1 MRRFFGVVLIAMG
14 LLGGASA
21 ARAAAAADP
30 SAATLQA
37 VIPGHSGLR
46 WGEAVK
52 TFLTDAHATS
62 DDSVEASALVDF
74 RHIDGDDAY
83 ADPPRTIHVTSLSAR
98 DVVEHGKP
106 RLLVLAEIEPP
117 EGALGL
123 AFLALIDPTPKPRLL
138 DLVDVAVDRD
148 TNFDDTI
155 HLEIARDSDLVVTYS
170 AHLSAGEDA
179 ACSVI
184 IYVRSDRLAKLAG
197 VCMQSLSACSYE
209 TTQTQSPA
217 IVPNP
222 GAEFDSLRI
231 TVSERVKRVNGDCG
245 GETIPKAGL
254 TTWRTVYRWDPGRN
268 AFTPLSKDLEAL
280 QKHNEAPQ

>member
-1 MRRFFGVVLIAMG
+1 MQRFFGVVLIATG

-21 ARAAAAADP
+21 ARAAAAVDP

-37 VIPGHSGLR
+37 AIPGHSGLR

-62 DDSVEASALVDF
+62 DDSVEASAVADF

-117 EGALGL
+117 EGALGM

-148 TNFDDTI
+148 TNFDDTVHI
-155 HLEIARDSDLVVTYS
+155 KIARDSDLIVTYS
-170 AHLSAGEDA
+170 AHLDAGEDA
-179 ACSVI
+179 DNSEI
-184 IYVRSDRLAKLAG
+184 IYVRGDRLAKLAE
-197 VCMQSLSACSYE
+197 VPTQSLSACRYDA
-209 TTQTQSPA
+209 TQTQALA
-217 IVPNP
+217 IVPDP
-222 GAEFDSLRI
+222 RAEFDSLRI
-231 TVSERVKRVNGDCG
+231 TVSERVKHTKGDCG